1 MSNHVTSGT
10 SRKWRHNITIDLFAR
25 VLSNSIFHPF
35 VAWLTPLCLRSL
47 QAPYESVE
55 FISACAYAALVTLFW
70 MLSVINKRVAYGI
83 PRTVDWDQE
92 VVVITGGANGLGKII
107 AQTYG
112 MRGASVA
119 ILDIAEPDKDIEDLG
134 DVHFYKCDIGDADAV
149 AKVGEAIKQ
158 ELGAPTILINNAGIV
173 SRKRTWELTTGDV
186 QRTMNVNLISHF
198 NTIRTFLPGM
208 LDSEVGG
215 TIVTVASVLGKLG
228 GSHLSDYAASKAGLI
243 AMHNSLRGELTWSDA
258 PEGAEDIRMILVTPG
273 QLATR
278 LFADLDTPSHFL
290 GPVVEPV
297 ELAKEIV
304 QKIDAG
310 ESGEISL
317 PFYTRWVEWIFV
329 LPAGLQRILRILSG
343 IDQAMGLANAKT
355 AKRE

>member
-1 MSNHVTSGT
+1 MANHVTSGQ
-10 SRKWRHNITIDLFAR
+10 SRKWYDNITIDLFAR

-35 VAWLTPLCLRSL
+35 VAWLVPLCLRSL
-47 QAPYESVE
+47 QAPYESLE
-55 FISACAYAALVTLFW
+55 FITACAYAGLVTLFW
-70 MLSVINKRVAYGI
+70 MLSVINKRIAYGI
-83 PRTVDWDQE
+83 PRTVDWDHE

-107 AQTYG
+107 AQMYG

-119 ILDIAEPDKDIEDLG
+119 ILDVAEPDKELDDLE
-134 DVHFYKCDIGDADAV
+134 DVHYYKCDIGDADAV
-149 AKVGEAIKQ
+149 AKVGEVVKRD
-158 ELGAPTILINNAGIV
+158 LGAPTILVNNAGV
-173 SRKRTWELTTGDV
+173 VTKKKTWDLTTRDV
-186 QRTMNVNLISHF
+186 HLTMNVNLISHF

-208 LDSEVGG
+208 LQSEVGG
-215 TIVTVASVLGKLG
+215 TIVTVASVLGKLAS
-228 GSHLSDYAASKAGLI
+228 SHLSDYSASKAGLI
-243 AMHNSLRGELTWSDA
+243 AMHNSLRAELTASDA
-258 PEGAEDIRMILVTPG
+258 PIGAEDIRMILVTPG

-278 LFADLDTPSHFL
+278 LFADLDTPSNFL

-317 PFYTRWVEWIFV
+317 PFYTRWVEWTFV
-329 LPAGLQRILRILSG
+329 LPAGAQKILRNVSG
-343 IDQAMGLANAKT
+343 IDQAMGLANAKA